1 MIYLSTNT
9 HSMLPN
15 YDLKTITKQFTTILM
30 VRSTLK
36 DIYLTTDKLSATYN
50 QISYT
55 CIYLT
60 IYD

>member
-15 YDLKTITKQFTTILM
+15 YDLPTIIKQFTTILM

-36 DIYLTTDKLSATYN
+36 DIYLTIDKPLG
-50 QISYT
+50 
-55 CIYLT
+55 YL
-60 IYD
+60 